1 MLCKRIVSPL
11 RQALPRILFAS
22 LLTLSLAIL
31 MSNLAPAAD
40 PAARDRFTDEL
51 FLSTSG
57 NSLKFRQLAP
67 AKLEAGKKYP
77 LVIFLHGAGER
88 GSDNKKQLI
97 HGVTELAADEMRAR
111 YPAFV
116 IAPQCPEG
124 KKWVEI
130 DWSADS
136 HTMPAEP
143 SQPLAAV
150 FELVDTL
157 LKTQP
162 IDAQRIYITG
172 LSMGGYGTW
181 DAIQRRPD
189 MFAAAVP
196 VCGGGDPALAK
207 QIQFT
212 PLWAFHG
219 DQDQAVKVKR
229 SREMI
234 EALKGVGA
242 EPLYTEYKG
251 VGHDSWTET
260 YKNPKLYEW
269 LFAQRRE

>member
-1 MLCKRIVSPL
+1 M
-11 RQALPRILFAS
+11 
-22 LLTLSLAIL
+22 
-31 MSNLAPAAD
+31 
-40 PAARDRFTDEL
+40 
-51 FLSTSG
+51 
-57 NSLKFRQLAP
+57 
-67 AKLEAGKKYP
+67 
-77 LVIFLHGAGER
+77 AGEDR
-88 GSDNKKQLI
+88 
-97 HGVTELAADEMRAR
+97 EA
-111 YPAFV
+111 AFV

-143 SQPLAAV
+143 SEPLAAV

-162 IDAQRIYITG
+162 IDAKRIYITG

-212 PLWAFHG
+212 PIWAFHG

-229 SREMI
+229 SRVKVSPTY
-234 EALKGVGA
+234 ALQYSF
-242 EPLYTEYKG
+242 PNFFTLLR
-251 VGHDSWTET
+251 ET
-260 YKNPKLYEW
+260 Q
-269 LFAQRRE
+269 A